1 MKRNAIRWVVLLAAI
16 SIFGVIIIQI
26 FWMYSAYDLK
36 EKQFAH
42 RVGLALNDVADMVN
56 KLGED
61 STLVVNPV
69 TKLKNNYYIVEL
81 NEPVDPSIIQ
91 AYLQN
96 AFKGTSIETDFGFCM
111 YDCIS
116 DTSIAGNYL
125 KYSQDSTFL
134 IQNKTIDFP
143 EHKCDQSYF
152 GVLFPRKDAM
162 LLSQIN
168 FWIFSS
174 GILMIIILFF
184 AYTTFI
190 ILRQKKLSEITRDFI
205 NNMTHE
211 FKTPIS
217 TIAVSAE
224 ILMKPEIQENP
235 KKLNRYASI
244 IQAENKR
251 LKTQVE
257 KVLQMATLEKDDIT
271 LNKVLVDVHQIIKQ
285 AVDSVNVALEQ
296 KQGSINTK
304 LKAQQAHIEADKVHL
319 TNIIYNL
326 IDNAIKYSGD
336 KPPEITIS
344 TRNIKSGIEIVVED
358 NGIGID
364 SADLKHI
371 FKKFYRVSI
380 GNRHDVKGF
389 GLGLSYVQIMID
401 KHKGNV
407 FSESEPGRGSRF
419 VIQLPYK

>member
-26 FWMYSAYDLK
+26 YWMYSAYDLK

-56 KLGED
+56 QLGED
-61 STLVVNPV
+61 STLVINPV

-81 NEPVDPSIIQ
+81 NEPVDPAIIE

-96 AFKGTSIETDFGFCM
+96 AFESTNIETDFGFCM

-116 DTSIAGNYL
+116 DTAISGNYL
-125 KYSQDSTFL
+125 KYNQDSTFL
-134 IQNKTIDFP
+134 VQTKNVNFP

-174 GILMIIILFF
+174 AILMIIILFF

-190 ILRQKKLSEITRDFI
+190 ILKQKKLSEITRDFI

-217 TIAVSAE
+217 TIAVSSE
-224 ILMKPEIQENP
+224 VLMKEEIQDNP
-235 KKLNRYASI
+235 NKRMRYAAI

-271 LNKVLVDVHQIIKQ
+271 LNKEMVDVHQIIKQ
-285 AVDSVNVALEQ
+285 AVDSVNIALEQ
-296 KQGSINTK
+296 KQGKIQTK
-304 LKAQQAHIEADKVHL
+304 LKAQQSHIEADKVHL

-336 KPPEITIS
+336 NPPEISIS
-344 TRNIKSGIEIVVED
+344 TRNVKTGIEIVVED
-358 NGIGID
+358 KGIGIAPD
-364 SADLKHI
+364 DLKHI
-371 FKKFYRVSI
+371 FKKFYRVSM

-389 GLGLSYVQIMID
+389 GLGLSYVKIMID

-407 FSESEPGRGSRF
+407 FAESEPGRGSRF
-419 VIQLPYK
+419 VIRLPYK

>member
-26 FWMYSAYDLK
+26 YWMYSAYDLK

-56 KLGED
+56 QLGED
-61 STLVVNPV
+61 STLVINPV

-81 NEPVDPSIIQ
+81 NEPVDPAIIE

-96 AFKGTSIETDFGFCM
+96 AFESTNIETDFGFCM

-116 DTSIAGNYL
+116 DTAISGNYL
-125 KYSQDSTFL
+125 KYNQDSTFL
-134 IQNKTIDFP
+134 VQTKNVNFP

-174 GILMIIILFF
+174 AILMIIILFF

-190 ILRQKKLSEITRDFI
+190 ILKQKKLSEITRDFI

-217 TIAVSAE
+217 TIAVSSE
-224 ILMKPEIQENP
+224 VLMKEEIQDNP
-235 KKLNRYASI
+235 NKRMRYAAI

-271 LNKVLVDVHQIIKQ
+271 LNKEMVDVHQIIKQ
-285 AVDSVNVALEQ
+285 AVGSVNIALEQ
-296 KQGSINTK
+296 KQGKIQTK
-304 LKAQQAHIEADKVHL
+304 LKAQQSHIEADKVHL

-336 KPPEITIS
+336 NPPEISIS
-344 TRNIKSGIEIVVED
+344 TRNVKTGIEIVVED
-358 NGIGID
+358 KGIGIAPD
-364 SADLKHI
+364 DLKHI
-371 FKKFYRVSI
+371 FKKFYRVSM

-389 GLGLSYVQIMID
+389 GLGLSYVKIMID

-407 FSESEPGRGSRF
+407 FAESEPGRGSRF
-419 VIQLPYK
+419 VIRLPYK